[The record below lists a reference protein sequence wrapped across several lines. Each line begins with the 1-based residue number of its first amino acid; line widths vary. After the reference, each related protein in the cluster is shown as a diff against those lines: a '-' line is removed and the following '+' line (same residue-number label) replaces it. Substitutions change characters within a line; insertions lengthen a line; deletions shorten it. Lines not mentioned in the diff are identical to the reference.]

1 MRKYAIFCVIILHFL
16 ATPLV
21 FLARAA
27 TANATLELAV
37 LPPVSAP
44 EIAASPTPTNHGG
57 TLPGLIVPPYLQETI
72 FVNGE
77 SQVSPYVIVM
87 VVSGQD
93 VAQGKPFFTYSREPD
108 FLGKTNLKNAVLYL
122 EYDHMP
128 GKIFTTFADLQG
140 RWHFASPAY
149 LEVGW
154 HTLFMNALSPL
165 NPYFGAY
172 NAFQF
177 YVAPIPQEGET
188 PQIPPQDDQ
197 IIIPPPTQ
205 KPAPKPTPIQSIPVP
220 KQTPY
225 VIDDNKEATE
235 EKDITQEKIPGFL
248 ELIPPKIPPEPP
260 TPITSAKD
268 TYGIRLEVAP
278 QSKTIHS
285 GEQVQVDMRVIPLP
299 PHGSG
304 DNDTRDITLIFRV
317 YDSDGKII
325 YEKKEKRNI
334 NDAIDINKYL
344 QTTPIT
350 KPGKYLVSLE
360 IDEGDVAYISTD
372 TFTVEERETNGLEVI
387 IGGVRYGQEKLLKI
401 LFMGFIFLIFF
412 LILFFREYFLSRR
425 SGKIRDIDLKREGYI
440 K

>member
-1 MRKYAIFCVIILHFL
+1 MRKYAVACVIFLHFF

-21 FLARAA
+21 FLTRAA
-27 TANATLELAV
+27 TANLPLELAV
-37 LPPVSAP
+37 LPPVTTPEPAAP
-44 EIAASPTPTNHGG
+44 STPINHGG
-57 TLPGLIVPPYLQETI
+57 TLPGLIVGPYTQETI
-72 FVNGE
+72 FVGGE
-77 SQVSPYVIVM
+77 SQIQPYVIVM

-93 VAQGKPFFTYSREPD
+93 VIQGKPLFTYSREPE

-140 RWHFASPAY
+140 RWRFMSPVY

-154 HTLFMNALSPL
+154 HTLFMNALSPV
-165 NPYFGAY
+165 NPYFRAY

-188 PQIPPQDDQ
+188 PQIPPEDEQ
-197 IIIPPPTQ
+197 ILIPPITQ
-205 KPAPKPTPIQSIPVP
+205 KPAPKSTPIQSIPAP
-220 KQTPY
+220 QQTPY
-225 VIDDNKEATE
+225 YTDENPETAE
-235 EKDITQEKIPGFL
+235 LKDIIQEKKPKAL
-248 ELIPPKIPPEPP
+248 ELIPPKIPDGPP
-260 TPITSAKD
+260 TPITSTKE

-285 GEQVQVDMRVIPLP
+285 GEQVEVDIRVISLP
-299 PHGSG
+299 PQGSG
-304 DNDTRDITLIFRV
+304 DQDAREVTLIFRV
-317 YDSDGKII
+317 YDSHGKII
-325 YEKKEKRNI
+325 YEKREKKSIQDTLDMDR
-334 NDAIDINKYL
+334 YL

-350 KPGKYLVSLE
+350 RPGTYLVSLE
-360 IDEGDVAYISTD
+360 IDEGGVAYISTD
-372 TFTVEERETNGLEVI
+372 TFTVEGGEGVGSEVI

-401 LFMGFIFLIFF
+401 LLIGFIFLVFF

-440 K
+440 N

>member
-1 MRKYAIFCVIILHFL
+1 MRKYAVVCVIFLHFF

-21 FLARAA
+21 FLTRAA
-27 TANATLELAV
+27 TANLPLELAV
-37 LPPVSAP
+37 LPPVTTPEPAAP
-44 EIAASPTPTNHGG
+44 STPTNHGG
-57 TLPGLIVPPYLQETI
+57 TLPGLIVGPYTQETI
-72 FVNGE
+72 FVGGE
-77 SQVSPYVIVM
+77 SQIPPYVIVM

-93 VAQGKPFFTYSREPD
+93 VIQGKPLFTYSREPE

-140 RWHFASPAY
+140 RWRFVSPVY

-154 HTLFMNALSPL
+154 HTLFMNALSSV
-165 NPYFGAY
+165 NPYFRAY

-188 PQIPPQDDQ
+188 PQIPPQEDQ
-197 IIIPPPTQ
+197 IIIPPITQ
-205 KPAPKPTPIQSIPVP
+205 KPAPKFTPIQSIPTPEQKLYVNDNPEAAEP
-220 KQTPY
+220 KDT
-225 VIDDNKEATE
+225 
-235 EKDITQEKIPGFL
+235 TQEKIPGTL
-248 ELIPPKIPPEPP
+248 GRIPPKIPLEPP
-260 TPITSAKD
+260 TPITSTKE

-285 GEQVQVDMRVIPLP
+285 GEQVLVGIRVIPLP
-299 PHGSG
+299 PQGSG
-304 DNDTRDITLIFRV
+304 DKDAREVALIFRV
-317 YDSDGKII
+317 YDSEGKIV
-325 YEKKEKRNI
+325 YEKIEKKNI
-334 NDAIDINKYL
+334 KDSIDIDKYL

-350 KPGKYLVSLE
+350 RPGKYLVSLE
-360 IDEGDVAYISTD
+360 IDEGGVAYISTD
-372 TFTVEERETNGLEVI
+372 TFTVEGGEGGGSEVV

-401 LFMGFIFLIFF
+401 FLIGFIFLVFF
-412 LILFFREYFLSRR
+412 LILFFREYFLSKR